1 MNHILRV
8 LVFLALVV
16 LPRVAWGQGNDAI
29 VPTDPTLNQV
39 NWAAAIE
46 GATITGCAPSG
57 SFTQAKLIDSIGS
70 DYLAG
75 YMNCSIPSQSLVL
88 NLGQPR
94 SFHTFQLHL
103 YDGDDRFFRYKVETS
118 SDDIAYSVL
127 IDRTAGSHRGV
138 QLIEVAP
145 TVAKFIRITGT
156 HSSLNTTFHL
166 VDEILLIGNQVTT
179 PEPPLSVVVDGKLN
193 AGTSYTVGQKVNL
206 NAGIYRISVT
216 GGAVSPWGVD
226 STNNG
231 ETWGNRLDVTTA
243 LYNRSYIF
251 GYIHNRISYSA
262 TPEAA
267 AAAFANQYFTIQ
279 LPAQSDV
286 YLWLYDTTTTDN
298 RGSHTIKIEQVS
310 GPNDTLLERVRDA
323 MTRSVLWQQPTVANW
338 YSSSYPNLDWFNP
351 AAASPYCYG
360 CHIQSQAVVGLNESK
375 RKLPSLPVD
384 GEFLSTAA
392 TIFLKWQNAAG
403 WISPNH
409 NEYYVTQ
416 ASLWVWALQ
425 SFNQSS
431 FAQSTPGVLN
441 ALNWLKTKQQAN
453 GGWNPDHSSGEA
465 LIMYNDGT
473 PSAAH
478 TTGNI
483 LALGRVIAELGGE
496 TFVDGPGVT
505 IAGSEVLLSQNFGYV
520 VDVLMQ
526 PVLDVT
532 GIRITI
538 SDSFASD
545 KNFVL
550 SEFEVFN
557 NDQQQ
562 LIIGTEANFSQS
574 NYPISESINGIKN
587 NTGDGWA
594 YFPQNVVQTP
604 AKGLWRFGSAIDLNR
619 IRIYEVNPSNQLKKF
634 SLEVTSDPNPTL
646 TSNFT
651 PVEITGVGSYVSE
664 PGGTVEQFKLML
676 TNAVNLYLSAGWNF
690 GRNVRTASETVIGL
704 HGATAYVDPS
714 LGSAIIAKLS
724 EINLWLRSAQ
734 NADGGWGDQPGA
746 ISRGYESAHA
756 LRALLL
762 LTPGDLDDAIING
775 ANYLLTT
782 QEGQGSWRPQAPVDT
797 KLAVTT
803 WVEIALPTLFEVLS
817 QAYTQNTIAD
827 LMAFGLSN
835 KVELGW
841 SPISAAHGYNI
852 YRRTSELPYIKIAT
866 NYQSAVATYE
876 DTNVVNEA
884 TYYYKINW
892 LDDQGGESANSNEAS
907 ATPYGMMCGGD
918 SPPIIISAPPTGG
931 AQGALY
937 QYQVEATDA
946 DVGDILT
953 YSLMVAPTGMII
965 DPVSGAITWTPLNT
979 QGGNHLVRV
988 RVEDSIGRFATQAYQ
1003 LNVALIFFNYPPLIV
1018 STAGETAAAGVQ
1030 YVYDC
1035 KALDPNATD
1044 ILTYSIV
1051 QAPLGATINPTT
1063 GRVRWTP
1070 SVDQVG
1076 EGFGFKVRVTDL
1088 AAAFDEQEFIVS
1100 VIANEAPAITSSP
1113 STNAYRLQVYYYDV
1127 EASDPEGATL
1137 TYQLIAAPTGMSMNS
1152 STGII
1157 LWSPTLSQIGDHSVT
1172 VKVTDPGNLSATQ
1185 SYTLTVP
1192 PNDPPYFTSTPVLNS
1207 AAESAYSYDANA
1219 SDSDST
1225 MLTFAIVTSPTGMT
1239 INASNGI
1246 VSWSPAVADQG
1257 AHDISLKVSD
1267 PEGLSATQSYTLN
1280 VGAPGSSGGGGAIP
1294 LGGVTVTMNAPE
1306 PGATITIPTELFATI
1321 VSTTGPPDSWSARLL
1336 REGTDF
1342 EQSLGSAA
1350 GGLTSG
1356 SIGKIDPTIIPND
1369 SYIVEISVQQGTSTG
1384 YYTFPYD
1391 VVSYLKLGEFSLKVA
1406 DVTIP
1411 MTGLPLTIQRAYST
1425 IDRSKFEFGSGWRL
1439 DIPGRVV
1446 DSASESFGEPFT
1458 NNTRV
1463 FVTRPDGKRVGFRFT
1478 PYKLHPFF
1486 PFWIPSFTPDPG
1498 VTDAL
1503 EVDQTVLF
1511 NSGGYFWELFGEF
1524 NPSKY
1529 YLTTRERVRYTI
1541 DETAGLLQA
1550 RDANFNTLTFT
1561 NGAITHS
1568 SGAAITIERDSANR
1582 VTKITDLAGKTVT
1595 YGYSPEGDLITV
1607 TNQIGETTT
1616 YSYQAGHYLKTI
1628 TLNDG
1633 TVVLENFYSP
1643 DGRLIKQIDGEG
1655 NETLIG
1661 INVDAQTEVVT
1672 DRRGNI
1678 TTYKYDTAGNLIKRT
1693 EPSGAVWEYGYDS
1706 NFNLILEK
1714 DPAGKTKSAVYDAN
1728 SRLLS
1733 VTDKLGRTTTY
1744 NYNPLFQVTK
1754 VTNPLGA
1761 SANLAYN
1768 SNGNLLSIS
1777 DFTGRTRSFS
1787 YDLFGN
1793 LTKLIDGKG
1802 EEIQVTYDSL
1812 GRPVSLLNPLG
1823 ARVDFVYDSN
1833 GNLLSKTQYRTLS
1846 GGGVAGSDPIS
1857 VVTSYEYDE
1866 QGRVIKVT
1874 DGEGYFAIT
1883 EWNEWNKPLKFTDK
1897 RGIVTTFEYDGNG
1910 NLLKINRPD
1919 GSFEGYQYSLLAEVD
1934 RLGRTITHEYDP
1946 LGRLIK
1952 SIHPD
1957 TTFRTYEYDEVGKL
1971 TKEINENG
1979 APTLYGYD
1987 ANGRQTSITDALG
2000 RTIHS
2005 SYNEQGYL
2013 IASTDALGRVTQYEV
2028 DGGGRILK
2036 TIHPD
2041 GTFESWSYDENGR
2054 ELTYTDTV
2062 GNTSSKLYDDGGRLI
2077 KEIDELGHAI
2087 SHIYDEVGNRIK
2099 TVDQAGNTTHY
2110 EYDNLGQLLVEQ
2122 FPLGG
2127 VTQYTWDP
2135 NGNRLSVKDPNNRL
2149 TQYQYDIDDRL
2160 IKSIDALGGGTEFGF
2175 DAVGNRVSVKDPGGN
2190 VTTFSYD
2197 TRNRQVEIHD
2207 PLGGVISHL
2216 YDGVGNI
2223 TQTISRRG
2231 LIKQFSYSPIN
2242 EVLEEKWIDS
2252 GSTVRTKQYSY
2263 NAVGS
2268 VLSEGDGVSA
2278 YAYQYDNLD
2287 RLVSVDNFGT
2297 PGVPHTVLTKQYD
2310 ALGNVVSTVDSF
2322 GYGIQS
2328 VYDPRGKLAS
2338 REYQSPNSTA
2348 RFDLSYL
2355 STGDRES
2362 ISRFEDLLAQLQGGS
2377 SELSYDANRRVTGY
2391 VHRSDTGTAISTS
2404 DYAYNPGNEV
2414 VTESHD
2420 GEDSQYSYDALGQIL
2435 SAQYQSYP
2443 DESFQYDANGNPI
2456 AAGYIIGANN
2466 RVLSDPQFDYAY
2478 DSDGNLVTK
2487 DNRVSE
2493 ETGYFYYD
2501 HDNRLTKYEL
2511 KSSGGAT
2518 LVLVQYGYD
2527 VRGRRISRSVNGT
2540 PSYYLYDEEHV
2551 WADFGQADSGG
2562 GANRLASYVHADT
2575 IDELLAI
2582 ERSGE
2587 GVSYYLTDQLGSVRS
2602 RVNASGS
2609 NLHQKFYKA
2618 FGGINTQSGTAER
2631 YGFTGREYDS
2641 EVGMYYYRA
2650 RMFDP
2655 RLGRF
2660 ISEDPLGFE
2669 AGDANLYRYVGNSPA
2684 NGRDPSGMSIA
2695 ISYGQLLGVT
2705 AAVLATQA
2713 YTTTRYVASFSPT
2726 SPAVL
2731 DGVRKSIKQA
2741 VQSTFDFAIIAVDS
2755 SKNLGFVKEINT
2767 IIALVVGAFEL
2778 GQVQPYPSELTGE
2791 EVKPIPLSDTLD
2803 VTIIQTKKG
2812 PCPPCPSNIVQV
2824 DRTHPHWPCPADHWH
2839 CLKYHQNPRTC
2850 ECFLER
2856 HDPPK
2861 NPLAVSSLGGCLERG
2876 APGPLTCG

>member
-1 MNHILRV
+1 MRA

-550 SEFEVFN
+550 NEFEVFN

-1411 MTGLPLTIQRAYST
+1411 LTGLPLTIQRAYST

-1568 SGAAITIERDSANR
+1568 SGAAITIERDSENR
-1582 VTKITDLAGKTVT
+1582 VTKIIDLAGKSIE
-1595 YGYSPEGDLITV
+1595 YSYDANGDLV
-1607 TNQIGETTT
+1607 SVKNQIGETTT
-1616 YSYQAGHYLKTI
+1616 YTYQAGHYLKTI
-1628 TLNDG
+1628 KLNDG
-1633 TVVLENFYSP
+1633 TIVLENVYSP

-1655 NETLIG
+1655 HEINIG
-1661 INVDAQTEVVT
+1661 INLDALTENVQ
-1672 DRRGNI
+1672 DRNGNI
-1678 TTYKYDTAGNLIKRT
+1678 TVLKYDPAGNLIQRI
-1693 EPSGAVWEYGYDS
+1693 EPTGATWSY
-1706 NFNLILEK
+1706 
-1714 DPAGKTKSAVYDAN
+1714 AYDAN
-1728 SRLLS
+1728 YNQTSA
-1733 VTDKLGRTTTY
+1733 TDPLGHTTTRVFDALSRMTSETDALGNTRGFTY
-1744 NYNPLFQVTK
+1744 NEWGQVTSE
-1754 VTNPLGA
+1754 TNPLGA
-1761 SANLAYN
+1761 TSSKSYDQL
-1768 SNGNLLSIS
+1768 GNLIS
-1777 DFTGRTRSFS
+1777 EGNFSGATRSYS
-1787 YDLFGN
+1787 YDTSGN
-1793 LTKLIDGKG
+1793 LVSTVDVNGTTSSIA
-1802 EEIQVTYDSL
+1802 YDSL
-1812 GRPVSLLNPLG
+1812 GHPVNLIDAVGQTTQLTYDANGNVL
-1823 ARVDFVYDSN
+1823 ANTRTRVDGAGVVHNVTTSTVYDTTNRVVAITNASGHSITVEYSPFNSPSKITDGN
-1833 GNLLSKTQYRTLS
+1833 GNIKLFAYDGAGRRIQTTFSDGSTETSTFDGEGNLVGVKDRVGRITTYQYDSLNRQIAVILPDLSKTQSTYDSAGRPVSQTS
-1846 GGGVAGSDPIS
+1846 ARGGVTG
-1857 VVTSYEYDE
+1857 YEYDNAGKE
-1866 QGRVIKVT
+1866 TRV
-1874 DGEGYFAIT
+1874 
-1883 EWNEWNKPLKFTDK
+1883 
-1897 RGIVTTFEYDGNG
+1897 
-1910 NLLKINRPD
+1910 
-1919 GSFEGYQYSLLAEVD
+1919 
-1934 RLGRTITHEYDP
+1934 
-1946 LGRLIK
+1946 
-1952 SIHPD
+1952 
-1957 TTFRTYEYDEVGKL
+1957 
-1971 TKEINENG
+1971 
-1979 APTLYGYD
+1979 
-1987 ANGRQTSITDALG
+1987 TDALG
-2000 RTIHS
+2000 ASRTKA
-2005 SYNEQGYL
+2005 YNANSEVITETDSLGY
-2013 IASTDALGRVTQYEV
+2013 TTQY
-2028 DGGGRILK
+2028 
-2036 TIHPD
+2036 
-2041 GTFESWSYDENGR
+2041 
-2054 ELTYTDTV
+2054 
-2062 GNTSSKLYDDGGRLI
+2062 
-2077 KEIDELGHAI
+2077 
-2087 SHIYDEVGNRIK
+2087 
-2099 TVDQAGNTTHY
+2099 
-2110 EYDNLGQLLVEQ
+2110 
-2122 FPLGG
+2122 
-2127 VTQYTWDP
+2127 
-2135 NGNRLSVKDPNNRL
+2135 
-2149 TQYQYDIDDRL
+2149 
-2160 IKSIDALGGGTEFGF
+2160 
-2175 DAVGNRVSVKDPGGN
+2175 
-2190 VTTFSYD
+2190 
-2197 TRNRQVEIHD
+2197 
-2207 PLGGVISHL
+2207 
-2216 YDGVGNI
+2216 
-2223 TQTISRRG
+2223 
-2231 LIKQFSYSPIN
+2231 
-2242 EVLEEKWIDS
+2242 
-2252 GSTVRTKQYSY
+2252 
-2263 NAVGS
+2263 
-2268 VLSEGDGVSA
+2268 
-2278 YAYQYDNLD
+2278 
-2287 RLVSVDNFGT
+2287 
-2297 PGVPHTVLTKQYD
+2297 
-2310 ALGNVVSTVDSF
+2310 
-2322 GYGIQS
+2322 
-2328 VYDPRGKLAS
+2328 
-2338 REYQSPNSTA
+2338 
-2348 RFDLSYL
+2348 
-2355 STGDRES
+2355 
-2362 ISRFEDLLAQLQGGS
+2362 
-2377 SELSYDANRRVTGY
+2377 
-2391 VHRSDTGTAISTS
+2391 
-2404 DYAYNPGNEV
+2404 
-2414 VTESHD
+2414 
-2420 GEDSQYSYDALGQIL
+2420 
-2435 SAQYQSYP
+2435 
-2443 DESFQYDANGNPI
+2443 QYDANGNRIQTINPDGTVENSVYD
-2456 AAGYIIGANN
+2456 AAQREVSRIDALGNTTQYAYNPLGQLTAVIDALNQTTQYLYDAVGNRTQQIDALGRIIKFEFDDNGKLIKKSLPLSNTESMVYDPN
-2466 RVLSDPQFDYAY
+2466 GNVLSRTDSNGALTTYQYDSDNRETLRSYPDANTVHTNYFADGKRSSVSDSLGTTNYQYNSRGLIATVTSPEGTISYAYDMDGNRIQLGTPSGTTNYTFDLLGRLSSVLDSSTGLSSYAY
-2478 DSDGNLVTK
+2478 DSEGHELAVLYPNGTHTERLYNSRGNIT
-2487 DNRVSE
+2487 RVSSFGANNALTQQLDYTLDAAGNRLTIAE
-2493 ETGYFYYD
+2493 SGGRSYSYSHDSVYRLLTEQIAESGVVTNATNYTYD
-2501 HDNRLTKYEL
+2501 QVGNRLTKLEDGSLATYSYDANDRLITGAGTDYSYDQNGNTISENNGGNARTFAWDFEDRL
-2511 KSSGGAT
+2511 KGITAAGLNA
-2518 LVLVQYGYD
+2518 QYGYD
-2527 VRGRRISRSVNGT
+2527 TDGIKRSAVVNGT
-2540 PSYYLYDEEHV
+2540 QTKYLIDHNQEFEQVLEERGASNELQARYAYGNDLLAQLRGGDASYYHYD
-2551 WADFGQADSGG
+2551 A
-2562 GANRLASYVHADT
+2562 
-2575 IDELLAI
+2575 
-2582 ERSGE
+2582 
-2587 GVSYYLTDQLGSVRS
+2587 LGSTRALS
-2602 RVNASGS
+2602 NSSGQVS
-2609 NLHQKFYKA
+2609 DNYAYKA
-2618 FGGINTQSGTAER
+2618 FGEPYATGTA
-2631 YGFTGREYDS
+2631 
-2641 EVGMYYYRA
+2641 
-2650 RMFDP
+2650 
-2655 RLGRF
+2655 
-2660 ISEDPLGFE
+2660 
-2669 AGDANLYRYVGNSPA
+2669 
-2684 NGRDPSGMSIA
+2684 
-2695 ISYGQLLGVT
+2695 GVT
-2705 AAVLATQA
+2705 PN
-2713 YTTTRYVASFSPT
+2713 S
-2726 SPAVL
+2726 
-2731 DGVRKSIKQA
+2731 RK
-2741 VQSTFDFAIIAVDS
+2741 F
-2755 SKNLGFVKEINT
+2755 
-2767 IIALVVGAFEL
+2767 
-2778 GQVQPYPSELTGE
+2778 TGE
-2791 EVKPIPLSDTLD
+2791 ELSPEFGGYYLRARWYKPGVGRFWSGDKFEFEPEYTRENNRYAYAANSAPNYYDYSGNDIIGYLTLVRNNAVVAGSGAAGLGRVIYFVQQYVAATLNWTSTNLYGFFNAVDKGVRVVGQHGRLRLWNTELKGGLEGAKYFFSKLTGQIASNSVKLGDERLVTLRGSQSGIPT
-2803 VTIIQTKKG
+2803 VEIIDKANKIQEK
-2812 PCPPCPSNIVQV
+2812 IRFM
-2824 DRTHPHWPCPADHWH
+2824 D
-2839 CLKYHQNPRTC
+2839 L
-2850 ECFLER
+2850 
-2856 HDPPK
+2856 
-2861 NPLAVSSLGGCLERG
+2861 
-2876 APGPLTCG
+2876 